1 MEGAASGSGALS
13 GAVVLLTGGSRGI
26 GPFIAQALAD
36 RGATL
41 ALAARSARTLEAVA
55 RTLVEGGARVEAV
68 PVDLREQSERE
79 RLVAAVR
86 ERLGRIDVLVNNA
99 GLETEGAFTELE
111 WPAVRETVELNL
123 LAPMALTRLVL
134 PEMIGRGSGHVVN
147 VASLAGKTC
156 VPYEAVYSGT
166 KAGLAGWTRALRL
179 ELAGTGVRFATI
191 FPGYVRDEG
200 MFAKFGVKAPR
211 IAGSCSPA
219 DVARAVARSIERG
232 RVETIVNSRPVRWTL
247 AVNELAP
254 ALGDWLMRVSGVV
267 DFQRRKVVGS
277 RGGGAARRGGAP
289 GA

>member
-1 MEGAASGSGALS
+1 VLG

-26 GPFIAQALAD
+26 GPFIAEALAG

-41 ALAARSARTLEAVA
+41 ALAARSAQTLAAVA
-55 RTLVEGGARVEAV
+55 RKLVEGGARVEAV
-68 PVDLREQSERE
+68 PADLCEQSERE

-134 PEMIGRGSGHVVN
+134 PEMIERGSGHVVN
-147 VASLAGKTC
+147 VASLAGKTG

-179 ELAGTGVRFATI
+179 ELAGTGVRFSTI

-200 MFAKFGVKAPR
+200 MFAKFGVEAPR
-211 IAGSCSPA
+211 IAGSCSPT
-219 DVARAVARSIERG
+219 DVARAVVRSIERG

-254 ALGDWLMRVSGVV
+254 AFGDWLMRVSGVV
-267 DFQRRKVVGS
+267 EFQRRKVGRS
-277 RGGGAARRGGAP
+277 PRAGAARRDAAP